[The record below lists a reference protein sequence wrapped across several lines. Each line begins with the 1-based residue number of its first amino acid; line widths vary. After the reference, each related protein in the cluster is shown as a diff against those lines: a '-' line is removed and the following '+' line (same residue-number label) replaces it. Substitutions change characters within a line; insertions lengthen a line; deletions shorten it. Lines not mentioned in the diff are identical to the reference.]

1 MQSDLNKSIIMYAIV
16 NIAGKQFKVT
26 KDQYVYAP
34 KLAGETGASVEFDQV
49 LLAEAEGSV
58 SVGTPIIAGAK
69 VSGKILDHVKGDKVI
84 VFKKK
89 RRKGYKKKNGHRQ
102 DFTKVLIEN
111 ISI

>member
-1 MQSDLNKSIIMYAIV
+1 MYAIV

-34 KLAGETGASVEFDQV
+34 KLQGDIDASVEFDQV
-49 LLAEAEGSV
+49 LLADDNGTI
-58 SVGTPIIAGAK
+58 SVGAPLLSGAT
-69 VSGKILDHVKGDKVI
+69 VTGKILGHVKGDKVI

-102 DFTKVLIEN
+102 EFTKLLIEN
-111 ISI
+111 IAL